1 MKEAF
6 ESIVRM
12 AAKYAEQITQGSPDE
27 DVKVLAGSEIGQ

>member
-12 AAKYAEQITQGSPDE
+12 AAKYAKQITQDSPSE
-27 DVKVLAGSEIGQ
+27 DAKVLAGSETGQ